1 MPWSVKRRVIVS
13 CSIGWTLT
21 ILGAVMIPVLEWVI
35 KKKVESVGTN
45 QFRVPTS
52 SGKHGKTLKKCHAW
66 KNHGI

>member
-35 KKKVESVGTN
+35 KKKVESVGIN
-45 QFRVPTS
+45 RLFAYCKGCIS
-52 SGKHGKTLKKCHAW
+52 
-66 KNHGI
+66 